1 MLLNNVKVLR
11 PKTTKIQ
18 KRNGI
23 GYVYQVIGKSYKKD
37 KKYTVENRKLIGKM
51 IDEEWMIPNEYF
63 EQYYPDVCVEQ
74 ETPEFSDTLR
84 IGCFLVVQ
92 KIFRD
97 LQIEDVLL
105 SIFGDLGSF
114 IEDIVSYMIT
124 NESCTFQYYSNFMR
138 NHPVMDKN
146 IRDDTQIS
154 RLLKYN
160 IKEQDINLFLRAW
173 NQMNN
178 TKECIYV
185 GYDSTNF
192 NTNAYGIE
200 LADYGHPKVDEGLP
214 QYNLAYAVNQKDST
228 PLFYELYD
236 GSVIDNTEL
245 EIMLEE
251 AKEFGH
257 EKLGVLMDRG
267 YISEKNIKALR
278 TKGYEYILMM
288 KQNQRICQEIIEE
301 YGAAVQSLEG
311 YYIGEHG
318 VYGTTVKKQLY
329 GQETN
334 IHVYYD
340 DIRASEEKVALM
352 SRYETWEKEIEKK
365 VEKKLAAEGE
375 MKKYRKVFKLKYD
388 QNGYLIA
395 YQRNSRY
402 IKEEIRNL
410 GFFFIITS
418 EEMSTSKALDIYR
431 GRDNIEKMFRSLKS
445 GIDFNKARVHTTE
458 SLKSKVFVTFI
469 AMIVRNELFQKAEE
483 LRKKNRKAYTVPG
496 MISEL
501 ENIECTRNSVGRYRR
516 KYALTAKQKLI
527 LKQFDMDENIL
538 TEALVNSAT
547 NASFIFSYTNSAKL
561 RFFSF
566 VLVIDFQIHS
576 KSYNILSYLS
586 PYYF

>member
-51 IDEEWMIPNEYF
+51 IDEEWMVPNEYF

-92 KIFRD
+92 KLFRD
-97 LQIEDVLL
+97 LQIEDVLS
-105 SIFGDLGSF
+105 SIFGDLGPF

-124 NESCTFQYYSNFMR
+124 NESCTYQYYSNFMR

-160 IKEQDINLFLRAW
+160 IKEEDINLFLRAW

-251 AKEFGH
+251 AKEFGY
-257 EKLGVLMDRG
+257 ERLGVLMDRG

-278 TKGYEYILMM
+278 SKGYEYILMM
-288 KQNQRICQEIIEE
+288 KQNQKICQEIIEE

-365 VEKKLAAEGE
+365 VEKKLATEGE

-388 QNGYLIA
+388 QNGYLVA

-418 EEMSTSKALDIYR
+418 EDMSASKALDIYR

-469 AMIVRNELFQKAEE
+469 AMIIRNELFQKAEV

-501 ENIECTRNSVGRYRR
+501 ENIECTRNSVGKYRR

-527 LKQFDMDENIL
+527 LKQFDMDEKYIDRSIG
-538 TEALVNSAT
+538 E
-547 NASFIFSYTNSAKL
+547 FSY
-561 RFFSF
+561 
-566 VLVIDFQIHS
+566 
-576 KSYNILSYLS
+576 
-586 PYYF
+586 

>member
-1 MLLNNVKVLR
+1 MLLKNVKVLR

-51 IDEEWMIPNEYF
+51 IDEEWMVPNEYF

-160 IKEQDINLFLRAW
+160 IKEEDIHLFLRAW
-173 NQMNN
+173 NQMKN

-365 VEKKLAAEGE
+365 VAKRIATEGE
-375 MKKYRKVFKLKYD
+375 MKKYKKVFKLKYD
-388 QNGYLIA
+388 QNGYLVA

-501 ENIECTRNSVGRYRR
+501 ENIECTRNSVGKYRR
-516 KYALTAKQKLI
+516 KYALTARQKLI

-561 RFFSF
+561 RFSCTK
-566 VLVIDFQIHS
+566 L
-576 KSYNILSYLS
+576 
-586 PYYF
+586 

>member
-1 MLLNNVKVLR
+1 MSYIELKNDKYETLEDLKRLLQYILR
-11 PKTTKIQ
+11 LDKTAEDSQRANTITNTLAGCQ
-18 KRNGI
+18 PA
-23 GYVYQVIGKSYKKD
+23 
-37 KKYTVENRKLIGKM
+37 
-51 IDEEWMIPNEYF
+51 MIPNEYF

-92 KIFRD
+92 KLFRD

-105 SIFGDLGSF
+105 SIFGDLGLF

-365 VEKKLAAEGE
+365 VEKKLATEGE

-388 QNGYLIA
+388 QNGYLVA

-527 LKQFDMDENIL
+527 LKQFDMDEKYIDRSIG
-538 TEALVNSAT
+538 E
-547 NASFIFSYTNSAKL
+547 FSY
-561 RFFSF
+561 
-566 VLVIDFQIHS
+566 
-576 KSYNILSYLS
+576 
-586 PYYF
+586 

>member
-318 VYGTTVKKQLY
+318 VYGTTVKKLY

-365 VEKKLAAEGE
+365 VAKRIATEGE

-388 QNGYLIA
+388 QNGYLVA

-527 LKQFDMDENIL
+527 LKQFDMDEKYIDRSIG
-538 TEALVNSAT
+538 E
-547 NASFIFSYTNSAKL
+547 FSY
-561 RFFSF
+561 
-566 VLVIDFQIHS
+566 
-576 KSYNILSYLS
+576 
-586 PYYF
+586 

>member
-1 MLLNNVKVLR
+1 MLLKNVKVLR

-92 KIFRD
+92 KLFRD
-97 LQIEDVLL
+97 LQIEDVLS
-105 SIFGDLGSF
+105 SIFGDLGLF

-365 VEKKLAAEGE
+365 VSKKAFADMLPESVAWRQKEQFSDGVGYNWIDTLKAVTAAAVSDEQMRKAAERFPVNTP
-375 MKKYRKVFKLKYD
+375 M
-388 QNGYLIA
+388 N
-395 YQRNSRY
+395 
-402 IKEEIRNL
+402 KEEYYYRTI
-410 GFFFIITS
+410 FEEHFPS
-418 EEMSTSKALDIYR
+418 ESAARSVPSVPSVACSTA
-431 GRDNIEKMFRSLKS
+431 
-445 GIDFNKARVHTTE
+445 
-458 SLKSKVFVTFI
+458 
-469 AMIVRNELFQKAEE
+469 
-483 LRKKNRKAYTVPG
+483 
-496 MISEL
+496 
-501 ENIECTRNSVGRYRR
+501 
-516 KYALTAKQKLI
+516 
-527 LKQFDMDENIL
+527 
-538 TEALVNSAT
+538 EALAWDV
-547 NASFIFSYTNSAKL
+547 SFQGKNDPSGRAVAGVHEEAYK
-561 RFFSF
+561 
-566 VLVIDFQIHS
+566 D
-576 KSYNILSYLS
+576 
-586 PYYF
+586 

>member
-1 MLLNNVKVLR
+1 MDCMALYKW
-11 PKTTKIQ
+11 IQ
-18 KRNGI
+18 WLYFHGL
-23 GYVYQVIGKSYKKD
+23 GGSATMEYSIGKSYKKD

-51 IDEEWMIPNEYF
+51 IDEEWMVPNEYF

-92 KIFRD
+92 KLFRD

-105 SIFGDLGSF
+105 SIFGDLGLF

-318 VYGTTVKKQLY
+318 VYGTTVKKQIY

-365 VEKKLAAEGE
+365 VAKRIATEGE

-388 QNGYLIA
+388 QNGYLVA

-402 IKEEIRNL
+402 IKEEIRSL

-527 LKQFDMDENIL
+527 LKQFDMDEKYIDRSIG
-538 TEALVNSAT
+538 E
-547 NASFIFSYTNSAKL
+547 FSY
-561 RFFSF
+561 
-566 VLVIDFQIHS
+566 
-576 KSYNILSYLS
+576 
-586 PYYF
+586 

>member
-1 MLLNNVKVLR
+1 MLLKNVKVLR

-74 ETPEFSDTLR
+74 ETPDFSDTLR
-84 IGCFLVVQ
+84 IGCFLVIQ

-105 SIFGDLGSF
+105 SIFGDLGFF

-318 VYGTTVKKQLY
+318 VYGTTVVKKQLY

-365 VEKKLAAEGE
+365 VAKRIATEGE
-375 MKKYRKVFKLKYD
+375 MKKYKKVFKLKYD
-388 QNGYLIA
+388 QNGYLVA

-501 ENIECTRNSVGRYRR
+501 ENIECTRNSVGKYRR
-516 KYALTAKQKLI
+516 KYALTAKQKMI
-527 LKQFDMDENIL
+527 LKQFDMDEKYIDRSIG
-538 TEALVNSAT
+538 E
-547 NASFIFSYTNSAKL
+547 FSY
-561 RFFSF
+561 
-566 VLVIDFQIHS
+566 
-576 KSYNILSYLS
+576 
-586 PYYF
+586 

>member
-1 MLLNNVKVLR
+1 MLLKNVKVLR

-51 IDEEWMIPNEYF
+51 IDEEWMVPNEYF

-92 KIFRD
+92 KLFRD
-97 LQIEDVLL
+97 LQIEDVLS
-105 SIFGDLGSF
+105 SIFGDLGLF

-138 NHPVMDKN
+138 NHPLMDKN

-365 VEKKLAAEGE
+365 VAKRIATEGE

-388 QNGYLIA
+388 QNGYLVA

-469 AMIVRNELFQKAEE
+469 AMIVRNELFQKAEV

-501 ENIECTRNSVGRYRR
+501 ENIECTRNSVGKYRR
-516 KYALTAKQKLI
+516 KYALTAKQKLR
-527 LKQFDMDENIL
+527 LKQFDMDEKYIDRSIG
-538 TEALVNSAT
+538 E
-547 NASFIFSYTNSAKL
+547 FSY
-561 RFFSF
+561 
-566 VLVIDFQIHS
+566 
-576 KSYNILSYLS
+576 
-586 PYYF
+586 